1 MSCCRRRS
9 KAKSIFKVAVLVAP
23 LALVPDLSLLAD
35 DGEPS
40 SETAEVLGLLEGL
53 HRAVEKLHRDIEA
66 LLTEDER
73 PVSEADEILRRVGEL
88 RGDVRRVH
96 RLLEEQVA
104 GRQPAGEEELAVEV
118 AELRREIRRL
128 DQRLDGPPGDGV
140 GEDEITAEEEAAAER
155 AAEEEAAAERAAE
168 EAAAERVAEE
178 EAAAE
183 RAAEEEAAAARAAEE
198 AAAERAAEEAA
209 AETVPALEQ
218 LMRPERTYTW
228 ANVGIG
234 LGGPVGDNW
243 GGIAAAA
250 TISHQRGV
258 HVFSLRAS
266 GLGEL
271 RLMSRGRDIFDA
283 GVLYGAGVRRRFGY
297 ASAAAG
303 LGWVQKVARD
313 GETQNSVGVPLEAQ
327 AFFTPVEYIG
337 AGVQLLGNINP
348 VQPSFGI
355 LAALQLTVPIPLRP

>member
-1 MSCCRRRS
+1 MSCRTRLS

-23 LALVPDLSLLAD
+23 LAMVPDLSLLAD

-140 GEDEITAEEEAAAER
+140 GEDEIT
-155 AAEEEAAAERAAE
+155 
-168 EAAAERVAEE
+168 AEE

>member
-155 AAEEEAAAERAAE
+155 AAEEEAAAE
-168 EAAAERVAEE
+168 
-178 EAAAE
+178 
-183 RAAEEEAAAARAAEE
+183 RAAEE